1 MLRHRLFAKR
11 QVTFKHA
18 GPGRTVSV
26 PPHWK
31 HGIPSPKVSACSSG
45 VGPLT
50 TITSNSSAASA
61 VVTLAAHHPSPVSF
75 PHDNPRPT
83 CDTHD
88 PARPGNRQPAPAPLT
103 TDAAV
108 VIMSGRKLGGGRVL
122 GSGKG
127 LAAPSPIPSASAS
140 PRGRSPFPTPD
151 SRPLPIHSSNSTSNS
166 ASSPLPSPLT
176 DYGQDLASNVNLAG
190 PSHDATPNGV
200 LVCPICEEHMVG
212 PVLRD

>member
-1 MLRHRLFAKR
+1 MQAWAAELSASHP
-11 QVTFKHA
+11 T
-18 GPGRTVSV
+18 GNTGS
-26 PPHWK
+26 
-31 HGIPSPKVSACSSG
+31 PSPKVSACSSAR
-45 VGPLT
+45 VDPPNT
-50 TITSNSSAASA
+50 TSNQHH
-61 VVTLAAHHPSPVSF
+61 LATHPSSPSPRPSPTTSPVPF

-88 PARPGNRQPAPAPLT
+88 PVRPGNRQPAPAPLT
-103 TDAAV
+103 ADAAI

-127 LAAPSPIPSASAS
+127 LAAPSPVPSASAS

-212 PVLRD
+212 HVLRE